1 MKNFFGRVFSTIIGN
16 LLTISVFVILLFVLI
31 FVSALSAPTKS
42 VKDGS
47 VLEISLEDPIMESDM
62 DRSVS
67 IFDMSESPNV
77 FLQDIIH
84 SIEEAK
90 NDDKIKGISL
100 KLDKFSGG
108 ATQATDIRNALEDFK
123 KSGKFVYSYSNSGSQ
138 LSYYISSVSDKIYQN
153 PLGGTLLQGLSSNIM
168 FFKNAGDKYG
178 VDFQVIRH
186 GQFKSAVEPYMRTN
200 MSDENRLQLSE
211 LLNDVWGNV
220 SNSITK
226 SRKISP
232 EQFTTVT
239 DSLYAFIPETGKENK
254 IYDVLAQENEY
265 QKMLFTKLGLKEEK
279 SKTDFEVLEKHTIKV
294 EDYFETLSDKSEK
307 DKIAVLYASGTIT
320 EGDGFDGIQSKTY
333 VEAIRKISQ
342 NDKIKALVLRV
353 NSPGG
358 SANASEE
365 ILYELM
371 QLKTKMPIVVSFGDV
386 AASGGYYIA
395 QASDKI
401 YAQPNT
407 ITGSIGVFGMIPNAQ
422 KLFNNFGL
430 DFDEVKT
437 NANADQ
443 LKDVMTPMSAT
454 AKNTMQKSIVLIYG
468 KFVNHVATNRK
479 LTYEQ
484 VDKIGEGRVWSG
496 TRAKQIGL
504 VDDFGSLDTAIK
516 EAAKLAKIEKYS
528 TENYPKRKDSFE
540 EFMDNLQGKNTE
552 AAIAKEL
559 GSDGIR
565 IYKEIK
571 MMNEQKRVQVRL
583 PYDIQIQ

>member
-16 LLTISVFVILLFVLI
+16 LLTISVFVIILIVLI

-42 VKDGS
+42 VKEGS

-62 DRSVS
+62 DRSIS
-67 IFDMSESPNV
+67 IFNMSENSNI
-77 FLQDIIH
+77 FLQDILH

-123 KSGKFVYSYSNSGSQ
+123 KSGKFIYAYSNSGSQ
-138 LSYYISSVSDKIYQN
+138 LSYYISSISDKIYQN

-178 VDFQVIRH
+178 IDFQVIRH

-200 MSDENRLQLSE
+200 MSEENRLQLSE

-232 EQFTTVT
+232 EEFNLVT
-239 DSLYAFIPETGKENK
+239 DSLYAFIPELGKEKK

-265 QKMLFTKLGLKEEK
+265 QKMLFQKLGLKEEK
-279 SKTDFEVLEKHTIKV
+279 SKSEFEILEKHTIKI
-294 EDYFETLSDKSEK
+294 EDYFDTLSDKSEK

-333 VEAIRKISQ
+333 VDAIRKISQ

-422 KLFNNFGL
+422 KLLNNIGL

-443 LKDVMTPMSAT
+443 LKSLTTPLSPT

-496 TRAKQIGL
+496 TRAKKNGL
-504 VDDFGSLDTAIK
+504 IDDFGSLDTAIK

-540 EFMDNLQGKNTE
+540 EFIENLQGKNTE

-571 MMNEQKRVQVRL
+571 LMNEQKGVQVRL
-583 PYDIQIQ
+583 PYNIQIQ

>member
-67 IFDMSESPNV
+67 IFNMSESPNV

-239 DSLYAFIPETGKENK
+239 DSLYAFISETGKENK

-307 DKIAVLYASGTIT
+307 DKIAVLYASGTIS

-333 VEAIRKISQ
+333 VDAIRKISQ

-443 LKDVMTPMSAT
+443 LKSLTTPLSPT

-571 MMNEQKRVQVRL
+571 MMNEQKGIQVRL

>member
-211 LLNDVWGNV
+211 LLNDIWGNV

-333 VEAIRKISQ
+333 VDAIRKISQ

-443 LKDVMTPMSAT
+443 LKSLTTPLSPT

-571 MMNEQKRVQVRL
+571 MMNEQKGVQVRL

>member
-254 IYDVLAQENEY
+254 IYDILAQENEY

-333 VEAIRKISQ
+333 VDAIRKISQ

-571 MMNEQKRVQVRL
+571 MMNEQKGVQVRL

>member
-220 SNSITK
+220 STSITK

-279 SKTDFEVLEKHTIKV
+279 SKTDFEVLDKHTIKM
-294 EDYFETLSDKSEK
+294 EDYFETLSNKSEK

-333 VEAIRKISQ
+333 VDAIRKISQ

-571 MMNEQKRVQVRL
+571 MMNEQKGVQVRL

>member
-67 IFDMSESPNV
+67 IFDMSEDPNV

-186 GQFKSAVEPYMRTN
+186 GQFKSAVEPYLRTN

-239 DSLYAFIPETGKENK
+239 DSLYAFIPEIGKENK

-333 VEAIRKISQ
+333 VDAIRKISQ

-443 LKDVMTPMSAT
+443 LKSLTTPLSPT

-571 MMNEQKRVQVRL
+571 MMNEQKGVQVRL

>member
-1 MKNFFGRVFSTIIGN
+1 
-16 LLTISVFVILLFVLI
+16 VLI

-168 FFKNAGDKYG
+168 FFKNVGDKYG

-220 SNSITK
+220 STSITK

-265 QKMLFTKLGLKEEK
+265 QKMLFSKLGLKEEK
-279 SKTDFEVLEKHTIKV
+279 SKTDFEVLDKHTIKM
-294 EDYFETLSDKSEK
+294 EDYFETLSNKSEK

-333 VEAIRKISQ
+333 VDAIRKISQ

-443 LKDVMTPMSAT
+443 LKSLTTPLSPT

-571 MMNEQKRVQVRL
+571 MMNEQKGIQVRL
-583 PYDIQIQ
+583 PYDIQIR

>member
-186 GQFKSAVEPYMRTN
+186 GQFKSAVEPYLRTN

-294 EDYFETLSDKSEK
+294 EDYFETLSEKSEK

-333 VEAIRKISQ
+333 VDAIRKISQ

-443 LKDVMTPMSAT
+443 LKSLTTPLSPT

-571 MMNEQKRVQVRL
+571 MMNEQKGVQVRL

>member
-42 VKDGS
+42 VKHGS

-123 KSGKFVYSYSNSGSQ
+123 KSGKFVYSYSNSGTQ

-211 LLNDVWGNV
+211 LLNDIWGNV

-232 EQFTTVT
+232 EQFATVT

-294 EDYFETLSDKSEK
+294 EDYFETLSEKSEK

-437 NANADQ
+437 NANANQ
-443 LKDVMTPMSAT
+443 LKSLTTPLSPT

-496 TRAKQIGL
+496 TQAKQIGL

-571 MMNEQKRVQVRL
+571 MMNEQKGVQVRL

>member
-1 MKNFFGRVFSTIIGN
+1 
-16 LLTISVFVILLFVLI
+16 VLI

-168 FFKNAGDKYG
+168 FFKNVGDKYG

-220 SNSITK
+220 SNSITR

-307 DKIAVLYASGTIT
+307 DKIAVLYASGTIS

-333 VEAIRKISQ
+333 VDAIRKISQ

-443 LKDVMTPMSAT
+443 LKSLTTPLSPT

-571 MMNEQKRVQVRL
+571 MMNEQKGIQVRL

>member
-90 NDDKIKGISL
+90 NDDKINRISL

-168 FFKNAGDKYG
+168 FFKNVGDKYG

-220 SNSITK
+220 STSITK

-265 QKMLFTKLGLKEEK
+265 QKMLFSKLGLKEEK
-279 SKTDFEVLEKHTIKV
+279 SKTDFEVLDKHTIKM
-294 EDYFETLSDKSEK
+294 EDYFKTLSNKSEK

-333 VEAIRKISQ
+333 VDAIRKISQ

-443 LKDVMTPMSAT
+443 LKSLTTPLSPT

-571 MMNEQKRVQVRL
+571 MMNEQKGIQVRL

>member
-168 FFKNAGDKYG
+168 FFKNVGDKYG

-220 SNSITK
+220 STSITK

-265 QKMLFTKLGLKEEK
+265 QKMLFSKLGLKEEK
-279 SKTDFEVLEKHTIKV
+279 SKTDFEVLDKHTIKM
-294 EDYFETLSDKSEK
+294 EDYFETLSNKSEK

-333 VEAIRKISQ
+333 VDAIRKISQ

-443 LKDVMTPMSAT
+443 LKSLTTPLSPT

-571 MMNEQKRVQVRL
+571 MMNEQKGIQVRL
-583 PYDIQIQ
+583 PYDIQIR

>member
-220 SNSITK
+220 STSITK

-279 SKTDFEVLEKHTIKV
+279 SKTDFEVLDKHTIKV
-294 EDYFETLSDKSEK
+294 EDYFETLSNKSEK

-320 EGDGFDGIQSKTY
+320 EGNGFDGIQSKTY
-333 VEAIRKISQ
+333 VDAIRKISQ

-407 ITGSIGVFGMIPNAQ
+407 ITGSIGVFGMRPNAQ

-443 LKDVMTPMSAT
+443 LKSLTTPLSPT

-571 MMNEQKRVQVRL
+571 MMNEQKGIQVRL

>member
-16 LLTISVFVILLFVLI
+16 LLTISVFVILLIVLI

-67 IFDMSESPNV
+67 IFDMSESSNV

-186 GQFKSAVEPYMRTN
+186 GQFKSAVEPYLRTN

-294 EDYFETLSDKSEK
+294 EDYFETLSEKSEK

-333 VEAIRKISQ
+333 VDAIRKISQ

-571 MMNEQKRVQVRL
+571 MMNEQKGVQVRL

>member
-254 IYDVLAQENEY
+254 IYDILAQENEY

-333 VEAIRKISQ
+333 VDAIRKISQ

-443 LKDVMTPMSAT
+443 LKSLTTPLSPT

-571 MMNEQKRVQVRL
+571 MMNEQKGVQVRL

>member
-16 LLTISVFVILLFVLI
+16 LLTISVFVILLIVLI

-67 IFDMSESPNV
+67 IFDMSESSNV

-220 SNSITK
+220 STSITK

-279 SKTDFEVLEKHTIKV
+279 SKTDFEVLDKHTIKV
-294 EDYFETLSDKSEK
+294 EDYFETLSNKSEK

-320 EGDGFDGIQSKTY
+320 EGNGFDGIQSKTY
-333 VEAIRKISQ
+333 VDAIRKISQ

-443 LKDVMTPMSAT
+443 LKSLTTPLSPT

-571 MMNEQKRVQVRL
+571 MMNEQKGVQVRL

>member
-1 MKNFFGRVFSTIIGN
+1 M
-16 LLTISVFVILLFVLI
+16 I

-108 ATQATDIRNALEDFK
+108 ATQATEIRNALEDFK

-333 VEAIRKISQ
+333 VDAIRKISQ

-443 LKDVMTPMSAT
+443 LKSLTTPLSPT

-571 MMNEQKRVQVRL
+571 MMNEQKGVQVRL

>member
-16 LLTISVFVILLFVLI
+16 LLTISVFVILLIVLI

-67 IFDMSESPNV
+67 IFDMSESSNV

-220 SNSITK
+220 STSITK

-265 QKMLFTKLGLKEEK
+265 QKMLFSKLGLKEEK
-279 SKTDFEVLEKHTIKV
+279 SKTDFEVLDKHTIKM
-294 EDYFETLSDKSEK
+294 EDYFETLSNKSEK

-333 VEAIRKISQ
+333 VDAIRKISQ

-443 LKDVMTPMSAT
+443 LKSLTTPLSPT

-571 MMNEQKRVQVRL
+571 MMNEQKGVQVRL

>member
-123 KSGKFVYSYSNSGSQ
+123 KSGKFVYSYSNSGTQ

-211 LLNDVWGNV
+211 LLNDIWGNV

-232 EQFTTVT
+232 EQFATVT

-294 EDYFETLSDKSEK
+294 EDYFETLSEKSEK

-333 VEAIRKISQ
+333 VESIRKISQ

-443 LKDVMTPMSAT
+443 LKSLTTPLSPT

-571 MMNEQKRVQVRL
+571 MMNEQKGVQVRL

>member
-1 MKNFFGRVFSTIIGN
+1 M
-16 LLTISVFVILLFVLI
+16 LI

-307 DKIAVLYASGTIT
+307 DKIAVLYASGTIS

-333 VEAIRKISQ
+333 VDAIRKISQ

-443 LKDVMTPMSAT
+443 LKSLTTPLSPT

-571 MMNEQKRVQVRL
+571 MMNEQKGVQVRL

>member
-1 MKNFFGRVFSTIIGN
+1 
-16 LLTISVFVILLFVLI
+16 VLI

-333 VEAIRKISQ
+333 VDAIRKISQ

-443 LKDVMTPMSAT
+443 LKSLTTPLSPT

-571 MMNEQKRVQVRL
+571 MMNEQKGVQVRL

>member
-279 SKTDFEVLEKHTIKV
+279 SKTDFEVLDKHTIKM
-294 EDYFETLSDKSEK
+294 EDYFETLSNKSEK

-333 VEAIRKISQ
+333 VDAIRKISQ

-443 LKDVMTPMSAT
+443 LKSLTTPLSPT

-571 MMNEQKRVQVRL
+571 MMNEQKGIQVRL

>member
-67 IFDMSESPNV
+67 IFDMSEDPNV

-279 SKTDFEVLEKHTIKV
+279 SKTDFEVLEKHTTKV
-294 EDYFETLSDKSEK
+294 EDYFETLSEKSEK

-333 VEAIRKISQ
+333 VDAIRKISQ

-571 MMNEQKRVQVRL
+571 MMNEQKGVQVRL

>member
-265 QKMLFTKLGLKEEK
+265 QKMLFSKLGLKEEK
-279 SKTDFEVLEKHTIKV
+279 SKTDFEVLDKHTIKM
-294 EDYFETLSDKSEK
+294 EDYFETLSNKSEK

-333 VEAIRKISQ
+333 VDAIRKISQ

-443 LKDVMTPMSAT
+443 LKSLTTPLSPT

-571 MMNEQKRVQVRL
+571 MMNEQKGIQLRL

>member
-47 VLEISLEDPIMESDM
+47 VLEISLEEPIMESDM

-333 VEAIRKISQ
+333 VDAIRKISQ

-443 LKDVMTPMSAT
+443 LKSLTTPLSPT

-571 MMNEQKRVQVRL
+571 MMNEQKGVQVRL

>member
-307 DKIAVLYASGTIT
+307 DKIAVLYASGTIS

-333 VEAIRKISQ
+333 VDAIRKISQ

-443 LKDVMTPMSAT
+443 LKSLTTPLSPT

-571 MMNEQKRVQVRL
+571 MMNEQKGVQLRL

>member
-138 LSYYISSVSDKIYQN
+138 LSYYISSVSHKIYQN

-211 LLNDVWGNV
+211 LLNDIWGNV

-571 MMNEQKRVQVRL
+571 MMNEQKGVQVRL

>member
-16 LLTISVFVILLFVLI
+16 LLTISVFVILLIVLI

-67 IFDMSESPNV
+67 IFDMSESSNV

-220 SNSITK
+220 STSITK

-279 SKTDFEVLEKHTIKV
+279 SKTDFEVLDKHTIKV
-294 EDYFETLSDKSEK
+294 EDYFETLSNKSEK

-320 EGDGFDGIQSKTY
+320 EGNGFDGIQSKTY
-333 VEAIRKISQ
+333 VDAIRKISQ

-407 ITGSIGVFGMIPNAQ
+407 ITGSIGVFGMRPNAQ

-443 LKDVMTPMSAT
+443 LKSLTTPLSPT

-571 MMNEQKRVQVRL
+571 MMNEQKGVQVRL

>member
-333 VEAIRKISQ
+333 VDAIRKISQ

-443 LKDVMTPMSAT
+443 LKSLTTPLSPT

-571 MMNEQKRVQVRL
+571 MMNEQKGVQVRL

>member
-168 FFKNAGDKYG
+168 FFKNVGDKYG

-220 SNSITK
+220 STSITK

-265 QKMLFTKLGLKEEK
+265 QKMLFSKLGLKEEK
-279 SKTDFEVLEKHTIKV
+279 SKTDFEVLDKHTIKM
-294 EDYFETLSDKSEK
+294 EDYFETLSNKSEK

-333 VEAIRKISQ
+333 VDAIRKISQ

-443 LKDVMTPMSAT
+443 LKSLTTPLSPT

-571 MMNEQKRVQVRL
+571 MMNEQKGVQVRL

>member
-211 LLNDVWGNV
+211 LLNDIWGNV

-294 EDYFETLSDKSEK
+294 EDYFETLSNKSEK

-333 VEAIRKISQ
+333 VDAIRKISQ

-443 LKDVMTPMSAT
+443 LKSLTTPLSPT

-571 MMNEQKRVQVRL
+571 MMNEQKGVQVRL

>member
-16 LLTISVFVILLFVLI
+16 LLTISVFVILLIVLI

-67 IFDMSESPNV
+67 IFDMSESSNV

-186 GQFKSAVEPYMRTN
+186 GQFKSAVEPYLRTN

-239 DSLYAFIPETGKENK
+239 DSLYAFIPEIGKENK

-279 SKTDFEVLEKHTIKV
+279 SKTDFEVLDKHTIKV
-294 EDYFETLSDKSEK
+294 EDYFETLSNKSEK

-333 VEAIRKISQ
+333 VDAIRKISQ

-443 LKDVMTPMSAT
+443 LKSLTTPLSPT

-571 MMNEQKRVQVRL
+571 MMNEQKGVQVRL

>member
-1 MKNFFGRVFSTIIGN
+1 M
-16 LLTISVFVILLFVLI
+16 I

-67 IFDMSESPNV
+67 IFDMSEDPDV

-138 LSYYISSVSDKIYQN
+138 LSYYISTVSDKIYQN

-186 GQFKSAVEPYMRTN
+186 GQFKSAVEPYLRTN
-200 MSDENRLQLSE
+200 MSNENRLQLSE

-239 DSLYAFIPETGKENK
+239 DSLYAFIPEIGKENK

-307 DKIAVLYASGTIT
+307 DKIAVLYASGTIS

-333 VEAIRKISQ
+333 VDAIRKISQ

-571 MMNEQKRVQVRL
+571 MMNEQKGVQVRL

>member
-1 MKNFFGRVFSTIIGN
+1 
-16 LLTISVFVILLFVLI
+16 VLI

-307 DKIAVLYASGTIT
+307 DKIAVLYASGTIS

-333 VEAIRKISQ
+333 VDAIRKISQ

-443 LKDVMTPMSAT
+443 LKSLTTPLSPT

-571 MMNEQKRVQVRL
+571 MMNEQKGDQVRL